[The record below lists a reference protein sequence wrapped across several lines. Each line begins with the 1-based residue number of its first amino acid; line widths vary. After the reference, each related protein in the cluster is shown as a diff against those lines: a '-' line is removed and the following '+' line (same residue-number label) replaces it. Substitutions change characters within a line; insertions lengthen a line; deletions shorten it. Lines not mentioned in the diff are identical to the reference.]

1 MSVITLTTEWRSD
14 DIYAGI
20 IKGKIC
26 SLSPTTVVIDNASSI
41 PAFNI
46 PYASFVVRN
55 TFHYY
60 PEGSVHIICVR
71 SEASNETRLLA
82 VKAKGHYFIGT
93 DNGIFNLI
101 LNSVPDEAVALDKKE
116 GKGELEI
123 FAETAVAIISGK
135 SLGEVG
141 LQASDIVEKVP
152 LRATIDKEMI
162 LGSVIFIDSYGNA
175 ITNITRDIF
184 SRVFGGK
191 EYRIRIQ
198 NNRNYISHIS
208 EKYSDVPEGELLAI
222 FNHLNLLEMAINGAD
237 ISELFNIEIGSSI
250 RIDHYGESQKN
261 NGLF

>member
-26 SLSPTTVVIDNASSI
+26 SLSPNAVIIDNASSV

-55 TFHYY
+55 TYHYY

-71 SEASNETRLLA
+71 SEADKETRLLA

-101 LNSVPDEAVALDKKE
+101 LNSAPDEAVVLSKQE
-116 GKGELEI
+116 GKSELEI
-123 FAETAVAIISGK
+123 FAEGAVAILSGK
-135 SLGEVG
+135 ALGEIG
-141 LQASDIVEKVP
+141 QPATEIVEKVP
-152 LRATIDKEMI
+152 LRATIDKEMV

-175 ITNITRDIF
+175 ITNITRDVF
-184 SRVFGGK
+184 LRVFGEK
-191 EYRIRIQ
+191 EYRIRFQ
-198 NNRNYISHIS
+198 SNRNNISKIS

-222 FNHLNLLEMAINGAD
+222 FNHLNLLEIAINGAD
-237 ISELFNIEIGSSI
+237 ISELFNIEIGSPI
-250 RIDHYGESQKN
+250 RIDHHGESQKN
-261 NGLF
+261 NGFF